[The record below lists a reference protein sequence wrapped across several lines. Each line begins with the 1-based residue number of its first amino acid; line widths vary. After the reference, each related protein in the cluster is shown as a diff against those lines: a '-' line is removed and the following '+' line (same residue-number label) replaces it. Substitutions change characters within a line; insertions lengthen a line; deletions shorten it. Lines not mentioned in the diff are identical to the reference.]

1 MPSLSVPAGR
11 GPAAPETIRDTAAM
25 ETFNH
30 TLFDTRFGPA
40 AIAATGRGVIRLALP
55 AYDPD
60 ELVEEVAVDSGLVPS
75 DGGNSASDY
84 GIDDMVGAV
93 DAFLDGKSTGIDLA
107 IDWRL
112 ASGFT
117 HRILRATMEIPYGE
131 TRSYGEIAIGAGCPR
146 AHRAAGTAL
155 SKNPVALVIPCH
167 RVIRSDG
174 KPGAYGRG
182 SEGRKLKRALLAL
195 EADRS

>member
-1 MPSLSVPAGR
+1 
-11 GPAAPETIRDTAAM
+11 M
-25 ETFNH
+25 ETFSH

-40 AIAATGRGVIRLALP
+40 AIAATDRGVVRLALP
-55 AYDPD
+55 AHDPD
-60 ELVEEVAVDSGLVPS
+60 ELIEAIAVNSGLVPS
-75 DGGNSASDY
+75 DGGSSTSDD

-93 DAFLDGKSTGIDLA
+93 GNFLNGKSTGIDLA

-117 HRILRATMEIPYGE
+117 RRILRATMEIPYGE
-131 TRSYGEIAIGAGCPR
+131 TRSYGEIAIGAGCAR

-174 KPGAYGRG
+174 HPGAYGRG
-182 SEGRKLKRALLAL
+182 SEGRKLKRVLLAM
-195 EADRS
+195 EADRA